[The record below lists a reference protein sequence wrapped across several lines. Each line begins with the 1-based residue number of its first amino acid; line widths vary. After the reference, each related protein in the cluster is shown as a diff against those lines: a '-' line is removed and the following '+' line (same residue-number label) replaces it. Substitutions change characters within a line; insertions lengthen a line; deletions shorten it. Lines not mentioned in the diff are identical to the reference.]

1 MSLLSPRD
9 IEIYNSTIYIEKLVI
24 NRSESDNKDQK
35 NFSIKNFIGQ
45 LFLELMSEIRNKLIS
60 KIDWLN

>member
-35 NFSIKNFIGQ
+35 NFSIKNFIGK
-45 LFLELMSEIRNKLIS
+45 LISEFISKIQSKLIS
-60 KIDWLN
+60 KIDL